1 MVKKDRF
8 STTAT
13 IILGMVLASLLLAW
27 TMIAQSV
34 IVNWLKQYNF
44 LGIPTEYYL
53 LLVLGIIII
62 VLSILLAKEKKEW

>member
-27 TMIAQSV
+27 TMVAQSV